1 MSTNKTRHFGLS
13 QWQSTD
19 PIRVADFNADN
30 QKLDDALAARA
41 QLATGSYTGTGK
53 FGSANPNT
61 LTFPF
66 EPKFVF
72 VTHQS
77 GEWYRQTLAGIRGM
91 TGAYVYQSVLNSD
104 YYNRATLTWDGK
116 KLKWYNSGSAYYQLN
131 ESNAK
136 YFYIAIG

>member
-1 MSTNKTRHFGLS
+1 MSTNKTTNFGLS

-30 QKLDDALAARA
+30 QKLDAALAARA

-72 VTHQS
+72 VTSQNGSIYAKFMAIKDMPEVQTYSSFIGSDYIDHVSLAWSTNKLQWYAEKSAYFQLNDS
-77 GEWYRQTLAGIRGM
+77 GET
-91 TGAYVYQSVLNSD
+91 
-104 YYNRATLTWDGK
+104 
-116 KLKWYNSGSAYYQLN
+116 
-131 ESNAK
+131 

>member
-1 MSTNKTRHFGLS
+1 MSTNKTTNFGLS

-30 QKLDDALAARA
+30 QKLDTALAARA

-72 VTHQS
+72 VT
-77 GEWYRQTLAGIRGM
+77 RGM
-91 TGAYVYQSVLNSD
+91 GTFLLAVRGCEKWKTSPLDNGSYSLVEIQWS
-104 YYNRATLTWDGK
+104 GK
-116 KLKWYNSGSAYYQLN
+116 KISWYSDRQADYQLN
-131 ESNAK
+131 SEKSQYYYVA
-136 YFYIAIG
+136 FA

>member
-1 MSTNKTRHFGLS
+1 MSTNKTTNFGLS

-116 KLKWYNSGSAYYQLN
+116 KLKWYNSGGAYYQLN

>member
-1 MSTNKTRHFGLS
+1 MSTNKTQHFGLS

-30 QKLDDALAARA
+30 LKIDDALAARA

-91 TGAYVYQSVLNSD
+91 KQAYVYSGLFNGDQLKTASIFWDRNTFWWYSSQAFFQLN
-104 YYNRATLTWDGK
+104 
-116 KLKWYNSGSAYYQLN
+116 NSG
-131 ESNAK
+131 ET